1 MGLPPLTDSFVLY
14 GCWRSSASHRLQI
27 GLRLKELPFLY
38 RPVNLD
44 AAEQHSAAYRA
55 INPRGELPT
64 LVVNGEPWY
73 QSLSILEQ
81 IEADY
86 PARGVR
92 LLPTQRR
99 ARRQCRELS
108 EVINSSLQPLLLPAR
123 LRRPILE
130 AAPEAQ
136 RPSLE
141 QALATGIHTHQSEAL
156 RHLEQWLAQGEG
168 PFCLGEEPSLAD
180 VLVVP
185 HLEALL
191 RLGVDLNPCPRL
203 RGVHQACL
211 GLEAFAS
218 ASPERLADAPAASGS
233 ADPGLALR
241 QRALA
246 HKDPAPALFAYLSAV
261 ANPAIPGLA
270 SCRRQTL
277 ERFAL
282 VASKMTALEVCLLL
296 RWLCRSRGVR
306 RALEVGVFTGSSSL
320 ALLDGLPAAGRL
332 VAIDRDAEAV
342 ALAEAC
348 WRQLGQRQRLEFELG
363 DALELMS
370 ALEPGFDLIYIDA
383 ENREYG
389 RYLEL
394 ALPLLTEG
402 GLLVFD
408 NVLWR
413 GRVCDPDGD
422 ANAEALDAFNRLLR
436 ERRDL
441 HTTVLACGDG
451 VALVERRQQGAAA
464 SVR

>member
-1 MGLPPLTDSFVLY
+1 MSLPPVKDSFVLY
-14 GCWRSSASHRLQI
+14 GCWRSSACHRLQI

-44 AAEQHSAAYRA
+44 AAEQHSVAYRA

-81 IEADY
+81 IEAEY

-92 LLPTQRR
+92 LLPSEARAQRH
-99 ARRQCRELS
+99 CRELS
-108 EVINSSLQPLLLPAR
+108 EAINSSLQPLLLPAR

-136 RPSLE
+136 RSTLE
-141 QALATGIHTHQSEAL
+141 QAMATGILAHQSEAL
-156 RHLEQWLAQGEG
+156 RHLECWLAQREG

-180 VLVVP
+180 VLLVP
-185 HLEALL
+185 HLDALL

-203 RGVHQACL
+203 RAVHQACL
-211 GLEAFAS
+211 SLEAFAS
-218 ASPERLADAPAASGS
+218 ASPERLPDAPAPSGS
-233 ADPGLALR
+233 ADPEMAMR

-246 HKDPAPALFAYLSAV
+246 HKEPAAALFTYLSGV
-261 ANPAIPGLA
+261 ANPAIPGLDR
-270 SCRRQTL
+270 CRRQTL
-277 ERFAL
+277 ERFPL

-296 RWLCRSRGVR
+296 RWLCRSRGVS
-306 RALEVGVFTGSSSL
+306 RALEIGVFTGSSSL
-320 ALLDGLPAAGRL
+320 ALLDGLPPSGRL
-332 VAIDRDAEAV
+332 VAIDRDAEVA
-342 ALAEAC
+342 ALADTC
-348 WRQLGQRQRLEFELG
+348 WRQIGQRQRVEFQLG
-363 DALELMS
+363 DALELMG

-383 ENREYG
+383 ENKEYG

-394 ALPLLTEG
+394 ALPLLAER

-413 GRVCDPDGD
+413 GRVCEPDGD
-422 ANAEALDAFNRLLR
+422 VNAEALDAFNRRLR
-436 ERRDL
+436 ERSDL
-441 HTTVLACGDG
+441 HSTVLSCGDG
-451 VALVERRQQGAAA
+451 VALVERDQSWAEVLLR
-464 SVR
+464 